1 MEKYKNNISTYKNNA
16 FEVSAP
22 TWNYDFELPDR
33 SYSVSNIQEYFEYIL
48 RKPKTLT
55 DNSPIKVY
63 INIIEN
69 RITFKIKSEYYLE
82 FLTSE
87 TMKSLWS
94 AEKR

>member
-33 SYSVSNIQEYFEYIL
+33 SYSVS
-48 RKPKTLT
+48 
-55 DNSPIKVY
+55 PIKMY
-63 INIIEN
+63 INIIES

-82 FLTSE
+82 FLTSKI
-87 TMKSLWS
+87 MKSL
-94 AEKR
+94 